1 MADPERGDE
10 GAQSGARTAYPPI
23 RDLAAI
29 GDGRTVALVTSGG
42 SIVWLPFPFVD
53 SPTIFA
59 SLLDDRRGGAF
70 HLAPV
75 EPYAVERRYV
85 PDTNVLETTFTTAGG
100 VACVVDAM
108 TLPLEPGL
116 IPFGELVR
124 RVEAVSGGVG
134 FAWSV
139 EPRFGYGMAR
149 TTMSR
154 RDGIAV
160 ATAANDALAVS
171 AWDAGDVDVT
181 DGAARGSF
189 TARRGSAQ
197 TIALSMAHQEPLIFP
212 SRGDV
217 ECRLDATITYWQRW
231 TAGRTVAGP
240 YRDAIVRSAL
250 ALKLLVNAPTGA
262 VAAAPTTS
270 LPEEIGGERNW
281 DYRFSWVRDSAFVM
295 EALLSLGCH
304 EEAEAFFWW
313 LMHASQISHPH
324 LQVLYRLDGGTRAR
338 ERTLPLDGYQASRP
352 VRIGN
357 KAIEQLQ
364 LDIYGDLL
372 QTAWVYAH
380 GGHTIDR
387 EIGDRLAEIADL
399 VTRIWRDPDAG
410 IWEVRGQPERF
421 TQSRMLCWVAL
432 DRAIRLAEDGH
443 VPARHMHR
451 WRAIANDIAVFI
463 EERCWSDAKQSYTR
477 SADTDD
483 LDASVLL
490 GPRLGYADANGTRI
504 ARTID
509 AVRRE
514 LGHGPFLY
522 RYVTEDGLRG
532 GEGFFLCCSFWLVEV
547 LAMAGRTDEATA
559 LMDELLAFGND
570 VGLFAEEIDPALK
583 GFLGNFPQG
592 LTHLALITAAA
603 TLEEARAR

>member
-1 MADPERGDE
+1 VADPERGGE
-10 GAQSGARTAYPPI
+10 QAGPGARTAYPPI

-29 GDGRTVALVTSGG
+29 GDGRTVALVAMNG

-59 SLLDDRRGGAF
+59 ALLDDRRGGAF
-70 HLAPV
+70 NLAPV
-75 EPYAVERRYV
+75 EPCEVQRRYV
-85 PDTNVLETTFTTAGG
+85 PHTNVLETTFTTTGG
-100 VACVVDAM
+100 VARLIDAM
-108 TLPLEPGL
+108 TLPLGPGL
-116 IPFGELVR
+116 TPFGELVR
-124 RVEAVSGGVG
+124 RVEIERGAVG

-139 EPRFGYGMAR
+139 EPRFAYGMGR
-149 TTMSR
+149 TTMSG

-160 ATAANDALAVS
+160 ATAASDALAVC
-171 AWDAGDVDVT
+171 AWEAGAVHVT
-181 DGAARGSF
+181 DGAVRGSF
-189 TARRGSAQ
+189 TARPGSTP

-212 SRGDV
+212 SRDEV
-217 ECRLDATITYWQRW
+217 DRRLDATITHWQRW
-231 TAGRTVAGP
+231 TGGRTVAGP
-240 YRDAIVRSAL
+240 YRDAVVRSAL

-324 LQVLYRLDGGTRAR
+324 LQVLYRLDGGTRAP

-372 QTAWVYAH
+372 QTAWVYAR
-380 GGHTIDR
+380 GGHRIDR

-399 VTRIWRDPDAG
+399 VTRIWSEPDAG
-410 IWEVRGQPERF
+410 IWEVRGPPERF
-421 TQSRMLCWVAL
+421 TQSKMLCWVAL

-443 VPARHMHR
+443 VPARRVHR
-451 WRAIANDIAVFI
+451 WRAVAADIAAFI
-463 EERCWSDAKQSYTR
+463 DERCWSDAKQSYTR
-477 SADTDD
+477 AAGTDD

-490 GPRLGYADANGTRI
+490 GARLGYADPDGTRI

-547 LAMAGRTDEATA
+547 LAMAGRTDDATA
-559 LMDELLAFGND
+559 LMDELLGFAND
-570 VGLFAEEIDPALK
+570 VGLFAEEIDPASNA
-583 GFLGNFPQG
+583 FLGNFPQG
-592 LTHLALITAAA
+592 LTHLALMTAAA
-603 TLEEARAR
+603 ALEEAPAR